1 MQPRYDLPPR
11 QCGHGLD
18 LLKGVKVIDL
28 TTSIAGPFA
37 TQMLADMGADV
48 LKVERPG
55 VGDDTRHWGPPN
67 LGDQSLWF
75 LSANRNKQSLAL
87 NYANERGREI
97 LHRLIAEADVVVLNS
112 LPRVQK
118 KLGVDYETLVQVN
131 SSLIFCSITG
141 FGLTGERADWACYD
155 LIAEGYSGIMDL
167 TGERDGEPQKVGAP
181 AADMLAAMDAAFAIN
196 AALYDR
202 LNTGRGHKLDISL
215 VESMTRFLSP
225 RIMSYL
231 GSGELPRRSGGKDS
245 VIAIYQAFDTADE
258 PITLAL
264 GNDNIWKRFW
274 RTVGREERGLDP
286 ATGSNAARRKVRGKL
301 VAEIQELLRERGREE
316 WLALLRAAGVPAG
329 PINRLDQVVRDEH
342 LRERG
347 LFYHVPQG
355 DQAIPQVG
363 AGMQIDGRA
372 DTVRTL
378 PPRLGEHTRRVLDER
393 LSLRPDQIDALLAE
407 CIVEASEEPTV
418 EEDSDA

>member
-1 MQPRYDLPPR
+1 MEQFNDLPPR
-11 QCGHGLD
+11 NCGDGLE

-48 LKVERPG
+48 LKIERPG

-67 LGDQSLWF
+67 LGDKSLWF

-87 NYANERGREI
+87 NYANERGRKI
-97 LHRLIAEADVVVLNS
+97 LHRLVSEADVLVLNS

-118 KLGVDYETLVQVN
+118 KLGIDYETLVEFN
-131 SSLIFCSITG
+131 PSLIYCSITG

-167 TGERDGEPQKVGAP
+167 TGDRDGAPQKVGAP

-202 LNTGRGHKLDISL
+202 RNTGRGHKLDISL

-231 GSGELPRRSGGKDS
+231 GSGKLPRRSGGKDS
-245 VIAIYQAFDTADE
+245 VIAIYQAFETSDE
-258 PITLAL
+258 PITLGL

-274 RTVGREERGLDP
+274 CVVGEEDQGLDP
-286 ATGSNAARRKVRGKL
+286 ATASNAARRTVRLEL
-301 VAEIQELLRERGREE
+301 VAKIQALLLERPREE
-316 WLALLRAAGVPAG
+316 WLQLFRDAGVPAG
-329 PINRLDQVVRDEH
+329 PINRLDEVVRDVH

-347 LFYHVPQG
+347 LFFRVPQG
-355 DQAIPQVG
+355 ENFIPQVG
-363 AGMQIDGRA
+363 MGFQVDGRS
-372 DTVRTL
+372 DTVRQL
-378 PPRLGEHTRRVLDER
+378 PPGLGEHSREVLMQR
-393 LSLRPDQIDALLAE
+393 LNLDRDQIDALIE
-407 CIVEASEEPTV
+407 QRIVQTCEEHNV
-418 EEDSDA
+418 EEESRT

>member
-1 MQPRYDLPPR
+1 MEPYYDLPLR
-11 QCGHGLD
+11 HCGKGLD
-18 LLKGVKVIDL
+18 LLKDVKVIDL
-28 TTSIAGPFA
+28 TTSIAGPFS

-48 LKVERPG
+48 LKVERIG

-67 LGDQSLWF
+67 LAEQSLWF

-87 NYANERGREI
+87 NYADERGREL
-97 LHRLIAEADVVVLNS
+97 LHGLIAEADVVVLNS

-118 KLGVDYETLVQVN
+118 KLGVDYETLSRIN
-131 SSLIFCSITG
+131 PSLIFCSITG

-167 TGERDGEPQKVGAP
+167 TGELDGGPQKVGAP

-202 LNTGRGHKLDISL
+202 RVTGRGHRLDISL
-215 VESMTRFLSP
+215 VESMTRFLAP

-245 VIAIYQAFDTADE
+245 VIAIYQSFETADE
-258 PITLAL
+258 PITLGL

-274 RTVGREERGLDP
+274 RAVGQEERGLGP
-286 ATGSNAARRKVRGKL
+286 ETATNAGRRARRAEL
-301 VAEIQELLRERGREE
+301 VSEIQDLLRERPREE
-316 WLALLRAAGVPAG
+316 WLQLFRSSGVPAG

-347 LFYHVPQG
+347 LFYQVSQG
-355 DQAIPQVG
+355 EQAIPQVG
-363 AGMQIDGRA
+363 AGLQVDGRT
-372 DTVRTL
+372 DTVRSL
-378 PPRLGEHTRRVLDER
+378 PPRLGEHTLEVLTQR
-393 LSLRPDQIDALLAE
+393 LKLNPSEINTLLAGR
-407 CIVEASEEPTV
+407 IVEAS
-418 EEDSDA
+418 